1 MNHATRFARLVLL
14 LALVGALALA
24 GCGGS
29 DSGSPTMPMTETP
42 PTTPY
47 EMAVTNIAAA
57 DTADAAQAAY
67 DAVKDDVT
75 AAEGDKLQAAVDMAG
90 SRRWRDDGPGGRTE
104 NGADDGRRQCR
115 HVRPDDGGRHRPP
128 PTRPSTPSRWRW
140 PPR

>member
-42 PTTPY
+42 PETPPTPY

-75 AAEGDKLQAAVDMAG
+75 ATEGDKLQTAVDMSG
-90 SRRWRDDGPGGRTE
+90 SRR
-104 NGADDGRRQCR
+104 
-115 HVRPDDGGRHRPP
+115 
-128 PTRPSTPSRWRW
+128 ST
-140 PPR
+140 